1 MPLQNKVDPFGTIH
15 ANSMRG
21 LFMGNRGGQMHDPPT
36 KMLRGG
42 RPWVTRQ
49 WIICL
54 TQFKDRK
61 RTLMSLG
68 SYTEL
73 FFLDEVCAL
82 AAGHRPCAECRR
94 ADYQLYCTAIEP
106 QGPRLK
112 APDLDRR
119 LHGERLGERE
129 KLTAN
134 EANALPDGSF
144 VCIGSTAYARRGP
157 DALHFSFSGYGLAR
171 PWQEIAAFSPAL
183 LTPRTSVVALANGY
197 RPVWHASAA
206 LDARC

>member
-15 ANSMRG
+15 AVAMRG
-21 LFMGNRGGQMHDPPT
+21 LFMGNRGGRFHDPET
-36 KMLRGG
+36 KKLLPGK
-42 RPWVTRQ
+42 THASRQ

-54 TQFKDRK
+54 TQFKGRK
-61 RTLMSLG
+61 RTLMSPG

-94 ADYQLYCTAIEP
+94 SDYRLFCAAIEP
-106 QGPRLK
+106 DAPGVK

-119 LHGERLGERE
+119 LHGERLRERAT
-129 KLTAN
+129 LTES
-134 EANALPDGSF
+134 EANLLPDGSF
-144 VCIGSTAYARRGP
+144 VCVGSTAYARRGLS
-157 DALHFSFSGYGLAR
+157 ALPFSFDGYGPAR
-171 PWQEIAAFSPAL
+171 PWAEIAALSPAL

-197 RPVWHASAA
+197 RPVWHPSAA
-206 LDARC
+206 LDAHA